1 MCCLWKSTTA
11 FCSPPICAFDAENL
25 YQLLETVILPLYYD
39 RPAEWMA
46 ILKASVREVQPT
58 FDSDRMAAE
67 YMEKLYMIG
76 PV

>member
-1 MCCLWKSTTA
+1 M
-11 FCSPPICAFDAENL
+11 
-25 YQLLETVILPLYYD
+25 VILPLYYD

-76 PV
+76 PA